1 MHLDETE
8 VKDSKELAKRRELLT
23 VEQVADLT
31 ALSVETLNQWRS
43 QGLHIP
49 YIKLGRAVRY
59 LRRDV
64 ERYILECRVD
74 VSARRHQ

>member
-1 MHLDETE
+1 MQFNE
-8 VKDSKELAKRRELLT
+8 VIDSKELAKRRNLLT

-31 ALSVETLNQWRS
+31 GLSVETLNQWRS

-49 YIKLGRAVRY
+49 YIKLGRGVRY